1 MTGTRD
7 RLIDA
12 LPGCAVSVAAVLFAT
27 QAVQDLRSYRPI
39 LFVIGLATPVLVSVL
54 YRGGTMPLAR
64 LSPVPTLPPPSST
77 RPERPATEPALA
89 LLPEPPAPGAARGPQ
104 SDDDV
109 TTPRRASVDAF
120 QARSFSVGVQ
130 LTHPKPGSAESENED
145 SFRLDARAG
154 RLVVSDGA
162 GSSFAARD
170 WSQAI
175 CNVLSESPFPTDHGQ
190 VAERLTIAAG
200 RWNELQQTALR
211 PDGAETQWWAQEG
224 LRRGAFA
231 TVLDIEV
238 GEYTERA
245 TGQRR
250 RGWRAFAVGDS
261 CVLQLRNE
269 SEHWRIVQSFP
280 LTTSGEFD
288 SNPELVSSNKPTVA
302 VGRWSSGEAQP
313 GDVLIGATDA
323 VSQWLMT
330 PGTDLGLCL
339 SLDEKDLTDLFTVLR
354 TSQKMVK
361 DDVTFV
367 RLGFS

>member
-1 MTGTRD
+1 MTQTRD
-7 RLIDA
+7 HLIDA
-12 LPGCAVSVAAVLFAT
+12 LPGCVVSVAAVLFAT
-27 QAVQDLRSYRPI
+27 QAVPDLRSYRPI
-39 LFVIGLATPVLVSVL
+39 LFVIGLATPILVSVL
-54 YRGGTMPLAR
+54 YRSGAMPLAR
-64 LSPVPTLPPPSST
+64 LTPVATLPPPALTRTEQKTSS
-77 RPERPATEPALA
+77 APALIVFK
-89 LLPEPPAPGAARGPQ
+89 PPAPGEAHG
-104 SDDDV
+104 SGKDDV
-109 TTPRRASVDAF
+109 TTPRRASLEAF
-120 QARSFSVGVQ
+120 EARSASVGVQ
-130 LTHPKPGSAESENED
+130 LTHPKPGSTESENED
-145 SFRLDARAG
+145 SFRLDGRAG

-170 WSQAI
+170 WSRAI
-175 CNVLSESPFPTDHGQ
+175 CDVFGESPFPTDHGQ
-190 VAERLTIAAG
+190 VAERLAIAAS

-238 GEYTERA
+238 GEYTDRL

-261 CVLQLRNE
+261 CVVQLRNE

-280 LTTSGEFD
+280 LRTSGEFD

-313 GDVLIGATDA
+313 GDVLVGATDA
-323 VSQWLMT
+323 VSQWLLT

-339 SLDEKDLTDLFTVLR
+339 SLNEKDLTDLFTTLR
-354 TSQKMVK
+354 MDQKMVK